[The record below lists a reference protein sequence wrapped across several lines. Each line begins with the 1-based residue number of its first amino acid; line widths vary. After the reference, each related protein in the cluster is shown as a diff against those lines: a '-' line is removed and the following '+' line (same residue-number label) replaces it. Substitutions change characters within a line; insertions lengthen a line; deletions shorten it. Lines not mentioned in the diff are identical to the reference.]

1 MCFPQPRNVR
11 AALLA
16 CARPGMKGKAMHQQH
31 VRNIF
36 VAIMLLVAGGS
47 MTADPVLAQGGAAP
61 PAEKVRV
68 RFTWKL
74 YGVYA
79 PLYVALDKGYFAQEG
94 LSVELAEGSGSENV
108 VTLIATGT
116 DKIGFG
122 TGIVAAEAI
131 SAGLPVKVI
140 ANYMAS
146 NPLGLISF
154 PEVPLKTP
162 KDLEG
167 KTVGLA
173 TGETFAN
180 MIEPFA
186 RINGVDVSK
195 VKRIQFDGAT
205 RNAQF
210 VARKIDVI
218 SVYLNND
225 LPLLASKLNVKFN
238 VLNAADFGLKLMGT
252 SYFVNNGYAKD
263 HPETLRKLLRAT
275 ARGYVDAIRNPTE
288 ATAMLN
294 ARMTVKMDPAVLETQ
309 VRETLAA
316 TTVPDRKP
324 LGWQDDALWKFN
336 LALLVAGG
344 DIREVKELKA
354 YYTNEYLQ

>member
-61 PAEKVRV
+61 PAEKVLV

-108 VTLIATGT
+108 VKLIAT
-116 DKIGFG
+116 G

-154 PEVPLKTP
+154 PEIPLKTP

-275 ARGYVDAIRNPTE
+275 ARGYADDQE
-288 ATAMLN
+288 
-294 ARMTVKMDPAVLETQ
+294 
-309 VRETLAA
+309 
-316 TTVPDRKP
+316 PD
-324 LGWQDDALWKFN
+324 
-336 LALLVAGG
+336 GG
-344 DIREVKELKA
+344 DRDAQCEDDGENGSGGA
-354 YYTNEYLQ
+354 RDPGPRNFGRDHGA